1 MDEGVDPTD
10 MCQSLVHKVA
20 QSKQLQ
26 AVTDP
31 EILPLFEDWFSELE
45 NEVLSFVRDN
55 PAIGP
60 VDLAEG
66 LGLSRSGANF
76 LYTKL
81 QREGKL

>member
-1 MDEGVDPTD
+1 MDEGVDPTH
-10 MCQSLVHKVA
+10 MCQSMVQKVA

-31 EILPLFEDWFSELE
+31 DILPLFEDWFSELE
-45 NEVLSFVRDN
+45 NEVLSFVKDN
-55 PAIGP
+55 PAIEP
-60 VDLAEG
+60 IALADG

-76 LYTKL
+76 LYMKL